1 MPKYYNTPEF
11 KALSQE
17 WQQKL
22 KAEGFSDIENTTP
35 KAQRPSE
42 YSLRA
47 EFRSNIRSGQP
58 RREFVSTQNARR
70 LRDFFAKL
78 DGYLSD
84 STTKLPPVDRL
95 MLELWSQGRHIVDIA
110 QECQCNER
118 TVRRR
123 LARYKKI
130 VLAL

>member
-22 KAEGFSDIENTTP
+22 RAEGFSDIENTTP
-35 KAQRPSE
+35 KAYMHQ
-42 YSLRA
+42 
-47 EFRSNIRSGQP
+47 SGQP
-58 RREFVSTQNARR
+58 RRELVSTQNARR